1 MKIFDKYIVKNFV
14 STFFFMVIILSTIA
28 VIIDLSQKLGRIE
41 DNGSTPMAALI
52 HFYPYWAVW
61 LVNTFLPVAVFISV
75 IYFTSRLTMQTEIVA
90 AQAGGI
96 SFFRITKPYIWVAA
110 AIAIVA
116 LFVNNFALPW
126 ANIKKNT
133 YQYEY
138 LLSNTKK
145 GEYYER
151 QKISSQISPNEY
163 IFAQNYDRVQKR
175 GTSFVFQEFD
185 KEEKLKYQIIAS
197 SFNWDEKDS
206 VYILRSAFI
215 KKVKSDFRDSLGY
228 QITLKR
234 KFKATPDEILPE
246 GYVAETMNSLELN
259 DFIQKQKFKG
269 SASVNA
275 YMNEL
280 HQRNSSPFSTFILTL
295 LALSLSSQKRRG
307 GIGLNLALGIIL
319 AFVYIFFNQI
329 SLTYSTQGY
338 VSPFV
343 AAWGPNFLFGIL
355 TAYFYMKRARA

>member
-28 VIIDLSQKLGRIE
+28 VIIDLSQKLARIE
-41 DNGSTPMAALI
+41 DNGSSPLAAI
-52 HFYPYWAVW
+52 TQFYPFWAVW

-96 SFFRITKPYIWVAA
+96 SFYRITKPYIWVAA
-110 AIAIVA
+110 AIAILA

-126 ANIKKNT
+126 ANIKKNK

-138 LLSNTKK
+138 LLSSSKK

-151 QKISSQISPNEY
+151 QKISSQISPDEY
-163 IFAQNYDRVQKR
+163 IFAENYDRVEKR
-175 GTSFVFQEFD
+175 GTSFVFQRF
-185 KEEKLKYQIIAS
+185 EKDTLVEQVSAS
-197 SFNWDEKDS
+197 SFNWDAKDS
-206 VYILRSAFI
+206 MYVLRNVYVRNVISNI
-215 KKVKSDFRDSLGY
+215 SDSLGY
-228 QITLKR
+228 EITLKR
-234 KFKATPDEILPE
+234 KFSATPDEILPE
-246 GYVAETMNSLELN
+246 GYVAETMNSIELN
-259 DFIQKQKFKG
+259 DFIQKQEFKG

-275 YMNEL
+275 YKNEL
-280 HQRNSSPFSTFILTL
+280 QQRNSSPFSTFILTL

-343 AAWGPNFLFGIL
+343 AAWGPNFLFGLL
-355 TAYFYMKRARA
+355 TAYFYIKRARA

>member
-1 MKIFDKYIVKNFV
+1 
-14 STFFFMVIILSTIA
+14 MVIILSTIA
-28 VIIDLSQKLGRIE
+28 VIIDLSQKLARIE
-41 DNGSTPMAALI
+41 DNGSTPFAAI
-52 HFYPYWAVW
+52 TQFYPFWAVW

-96 SFFRITKPYIWVAA
+96 SFYRITKPYIWVAA

-126 ANIKKNT
+126 ANIKKNK

-138 LLSNTKK
+138 LLSSSKK
-145 GEYYER
+145 GQYYER
-151 QKISSQISPNEY
+151 QKISSQISPDEY
-163 IFAQNYDRVQKR
+163 IFAENYDRVEKR
-175 GTSFVFQEFD
+175 GTSFVFQRFEND
-185 KEEKLKYQIIAS
+185 SLVEQVSAS
-197 SFNWDEKDS
+197 SFNWDAKDS
-206 VYILRSAFI
+206 MYVLRNVFVRNVTSN
-215 KKVKSDFRDSLGY
+215 SLDSLGY
-228 QITLKR
+228 EITLKR
-234 KFKATPDEILPE
+234 KFSATPDEILPE
-246 GYVAETMNSLELN
+246 GYVAETMNSIELN
-259 DFIQKQKFKG
+259 EFIQKQKFKG

-280 HQRNSSPFSTFILTL
+280 QQRNSSPFSTFILTL

-343 AAWGPNFLFGIL
+343 AAWGPNVLFGFL
-355 TAYFYMKRARA
+355 TAYFYIRRARA

>member
-1 MKIFDKYIVKNFV
+1 
-14 STFFFMVIILSTIA
+14 MVIILSTIA

-41 DNGSTPMAALI
+41 DNGSTPLAALTQ
-52 HFYPYWAVW
+52 FYPFWAVW

-96 SFFRITKPYIWVAA
+96 SFYRITKPYIWVAA
-110 AIAIVA
+110 VIAIVA

-126 ANIKKNT
+126 ANIKKNK

-138 LLSNTKK
+138 LLSSSKK
-145 GEYYER
+145 GQYYER
-151 QKISSQISPNEY
+151 QKISSQISGDEY
-163 IFAQNYDRVQKR
+163 IFAENYDRVEKR
-175 GTSFVFQEFD
+175 GTSFVFQRFE
-185 KEEKLKYQIIAS
+185 KEKLVEQISAS
-197 SFNWDEKDS
+197 SFNWDSKDS
-206 VYILRSAFI
+206 MYVLRNVYLRN
-215 KKVKSDFRDSLGY
+215 VTSDTQDSLGY
-228 QITLKR
+228 EITLKR
-234 KFKATPDEILPE
+234 KFSATPDEILPE
-246 GYVAETMNSLELN
+246 GYVAETMNSIELN

-280 HQRNSSPFSTFILTL
+280 QQRNSSPFSTFILTL

-343 AAWGPNFLFGIL
+343 AAWGPNVLFGLL
-355 TAYFYMKRARA
+355 TAYFYIKRARA

>member
-1 MKIFDKYIVKNFV
+1 
-14 STFFFMVIILSTIA
+14 MVIILSAIA
-28 VIIDLSQKLGRIE
+28 IIIDLSQKLGRID
-41 DNGSTPMAALI
+41 DNGSTPWEALTQ
-52 HFYPYWAVW
+52 FYPFWVVW

-96 SFFRITKPYIWVAA
+96 SFYRITKPYIWVAA
-110 AIAIVA
+110 VIALVA
-116 LFVNNFALPW
+116 LMVNNFALPW

-138 LLSNTKK
+138 LLSRSKK

-151 QKISSQISPNEY
+151 QKISSEIASDEF
-163 IFAQNYDRVQKR
+163 IFAQSYDRVQKR
-175 GTSFVFQEFD
+175 GASFVYQEHED
-185 KEEKLKYQIIAS
+185 NKLKYQIIAS
-197 SFNWDEKDS
+197 SFNWDAEDS
-206 VYILRSAFI
+206 VYILRNAYIRS
-215 KKVKSDFRDSLGY
+215 VKSDARDSLGY
-228 QITLKR
+228 EITLKR

-246 GYVAETMNSLELN
+246 GYVAETMNSFELN
-259 DFIQKQKFKG
+259 EFIQKQKFKG
-269 SASVNA
+269 SASINA
-275 YMNEL
+275 YLNEL

-295 LALSLSSQKRRG
+295 LALSLSSRKRRG

-338 VSPFV
+338 VSPFI
-343 AAWGPNFLFGIL
+343 AAWGPNLIFGIL
-355 TAYFYMKRARA
+355 TAYLYMKRARA

>member
-1 MKIFDKYIVKNFV
+1 
-14 STFFFMVIILSTIA
+14 MVIILSTIA

-41 DNGSTPMAALI
+41 DNGSTPWAAMTQ
-52 HFYPYWAVW
+52 FYPYWAVW

-96 SFFRITKPYIWVAA
+96 SFYRITRPYIIVAA
-110 AIAIVA
+110 GIAVVA

-138 LLSNTKK
+138 LLSSSKK

-163 IFAQNYDRVQKR
+163 IFAQNYDRVEKR
-175 GTSFVFQEFD
+175 GSSFVFQEF
-185 KEEKLKYQIIAS
+185 ENEKLTYQLLAS

-206 VYILRSAFI
+206 VYVLRNVYAR
-215 KKVKSDFRDSLGY
+215 KVISETEDSLGY

-234 KFKATPDEILPE
+234 KFKSTPDEILPE
-246 GYVAETMNSLELN
+246 GYVAETMNSIELN
-259 DFIQKQKFKG
+259 QFIQKQKFKG

-280 HQRNSSPFSTFILTL
+280 QQRNSSPFSTFILTL

-307 GIGLNLALGIIL
+307 GIGVNLAMGISL
-319 AFVYIFFNQI
+319 AFIYIFFNQI

-338 VSPFV
+338 VSPFI
-343 AAWGPNFLFGIL
+343 AAWGPNIIFGVL
-355 TAYFYMKRARA
+355 TAYFYLKRARA

>member
-1 MKIFDKYIVKNFV
+1 MKIFDKYIVRNFV
-14 STFFFMVIILSTIA
+14 STFFFMVIIRSAIA

-41 DNGSTPMAALI
+41 DNGSTPFAAMTQ
-52 HFYPYWAVW
+52 FYPFWAVW

-96 SFFRITKPYIWVAA
+96 SFYRLTKPYIWVAA
-110 AIAIVA
+110 VIAVVA

-138 LLSNTKK
+138 LLSNSNKR
-145 GEYYER
+145 EYYER
-151 QKISSQISPNEY
+151 QKISSQISPNEF

-175 GTSFVFQEFD
+175 GTSFVYQEF
-185 KEEKLKYQIIAS
+185 ENEKLSYQIIAS

-206 VYILRSAFI
+206 VYILRNAYI
-215 KKVKSDFRDSLGY
+215 RNVKSDVKDSLGY
-228 QITLKR
+228 EITLKR
-234 KFKATPDEILPE
+234 KFKSTPDEILPE
-246 GYVAETMNSLELN
+246 GYVAETMNSIELN
-259 DFIQKQKFKG
+259 QFIQKQKFKG

-275 YMNEL
+275 YLNEF
-280 HQRNSSPFSTFILTL
+280 HQRNSTPFSTFILTL

-343 AAWGPNFLFGIL
+343 AAWGPNVIFGFL
-355 TAYFYMKRARA
+355 TAYFYLKRARA

>member
-1 MKIFDKYIVKNFV
+1 
-14 STFFFMVIILSTIA
+14 MVVILSTIA

-41 DNGSTPMAALI
+41 DNGSTPWAAMTQ
-52 HFYPYWAVW
+52 FYPFWAVW

-96 SFFRITKPYIWVAA
+96 SFFRITRPYIIVAA
-110 AIAIVA
+110 GIAIVA

-126 ANIKKNT
+126 ANIKKNK

-138 LLSNTKK
+138 LLSSSKK

-151 QKISSQISPNEY
+151 QKISSQISPDEY
-163 IFAQNYDRVQKR
+163 IFAQNYDRVEKR
-175 GTSFVFQEFD
+175 GSSFVFQEF
-185 KEEKLKYQIIAS
+185 ENEKLKYQLLAS

-206 VYILRSAFI
+206 VYVLRNVYARKVISD
-215 KKVKSDFRDSLGY
+215 KKDSLGY

-259 DFIQKQKFKG
+259 HFIQKQKFKG

-280 HQRNSSPFSTFILTL
+280 QQRNSSPFSTFILTL

-307 GIGLNLALGIIL
+307 GIGVNLAVGIFL
-319 AFVYIFFNQI
+319 AFIYIFFNQI

-338 VSPFV
+338 VTPFI
-343 AAWGPNFLFGIL
+343 AAWGPNVIFGIL
-355 TAYFYMKRARA
+355 TAYFYLKRARA

>member
-1 MKIFDKYIVKNFV
+1 
-14 STFFFMVIILSTIA
+14 MVIILSTIA
-28 VIIDLSQKLGRIE
+28 VVIDLSQKLARIE
-41 DNGSTPMAALI
+41 DNGSKPMDALI

-96 SFFRITKPYIWVAA
+96 SFYRISVPYIIVAA
-110 AIAIVA
+110 GIAVTA

-126 ANIKKNT
+126 ANIKKNK

-138 LLSNTKK
+138 LLSNTKR
-145 GEYYER
+145 GEYYEK
-151 QKISSQISPNEY
+151 QKISSQISSDEY
-163 IFAQNYDRVQKR
+163 IFAQHYDRVEKKGQ
-175 GTSFVFQEFD
+175 SFVYQKFEG
-185 KEEKLKYQIIAS
+185 EKLIYQIMAS
-197 SFNWDEKDS
+197 PFNWDEKDS
-206 VYILRSAFI
+206 VYILRNAYIRS
-215 KKVKSDFRDSLGY
+215 VKSDFKDSLGY
-228 QITLKR
+228 QVTLKR

-246 GYVAETMNSLELN
+246 GYVAETMNSLELSE
-259 DFIQKQKFKG
+259 FIQKQKFKG
-269 SASVNA
+269 SASVSA

-280 HQRNSSPFSTFILTL
+280 QQRNSTPFSTFILTL

-319 AFVYIFFNQI
+319 AFVYIFFGQI

-343 AAWGPNFLFGIL
+343 AAWTPNVVFGLL
-355 TAYFYMKRARA
+355 TAYFYFKRART

>member
-1 MKIFDKYIVKNFV
+1 
-14 STFFFMVIILSTIA
+14 MVIILSTIA
-28 VIIDLSQKLGRIE
+28 VIIDLSQKLARIE
-41 DNGSTPMAALI
+41 DNGSSPLAAI
-52 HFYPYWAVW
+52 TQFYPFWAVW

-96 SFFRITKPYIWVAA
+96 SFYRITKPYIWVAA
-110 AIAIVA
+110 AIAILA

-126 ANIKKNT
+126 ANIKKNK

-138 LLSNTKK
+138 LLSSSKK

-151 QKISSQISPNEY
+151 QKISSQISPDEY
-163 IFAQNYDRVQKR
+163 IFAENYDRVEKR
-175 GTSFVFQEFD
+175 GTSFVFQRF
-185 KEEKLKYQIIAS
+185 EKDTLVEQVSAS
-197 SFNWDEKDS
+197 SFNWDAKDS
-206 VYILRSAFI
+206 MYVLRNVYVRNVISNI
-215 KKVKSDFRDSLGY
+215 SDSLGY
-228 QITLKR
+228 EITLKR
-234 KFKATPDEILPE
+234 KFSATPDEILPE
-246 GYVAETMNSLELN
+246 GYVAETMNSIELN
-259 DFIQKQKFKG
+259 DFIQKQEFKG

-275 YMNEL
+275 YKNEL
-280 HQRNSSPFSTFILTL
+280 QQRNSSPFSTFILTL

-343 AAWGPNFLFGIL
+343 AAWGPNFLFGLL
-355 TAYFYMKRARA
+355 TAYFYIKRARA

>member
-1 MKIFDKYIVKNFV
+1 
-14 STFFFMVIILSTIA
+14 MVIILSTIA
-28 VIIDLSQKLGRIE
+28 VVIDLSQKLGRIE
-41 DNGSTPMAALI
+41 DNGSTPMAALTQ
-52 HFYPYWAVW
+52 FYPFWAVW

-96 SFFRITKPYIWVAA
+96 SFFRITRPYIVVAA
-110 AIAIVA
+110 AIASVA

-126 ANIKKNT
+126 ANIKKNK

-163 IFAQNYDRVQKR
+163 IFAQNYDRVEKR
-175 GTSFVFQEFD
+175 GSSFVFQEFE
-185 KEEKLKYQIIAS
+185 KEKLKYQIIAS

-206 VYILRSAFI
+206 VYVLRNVYVR
-215 KKVKSDFRDSLGY
+215 KVLSDFKDSLGY

-234 KFKATPDEILPE
+234 KFRATPDEILPE
-246 GYVAETMNSLELN
+246 GYVAETMNSIELN
-259 DFIQKQKFKG
+259 RFIQRQKFKG

-280 HQRNSSPFSTFILTL
+280 QQRNSSPFSTFILTL

-307 GIGLNLALGIIL
+307 GIGVNLAVGIFL
-319 AFVYIFFNQI
+319 AFIYIFFNQI

-343 AAWGPNFLFGIL
+343 AAWGPNVIFGAL
-355 TAYFYMKRARA
+355 TAYFYLKRARA

>member
-1 MKIFDKYIVKNFV
+1 MRIFDKYIVRNFV
-14 STFFFMVIILSTIA
+14 STFFFMVIILSAIA

-41 DNGSTPMAALI
+41 DNGSTPWEAMTQ
-52 HFYPYWAVW
+52 FYPFWAVW

-96 SFFRITKPYIWVAA
+96 SFYRLTKPYVWVAA
-110 AIAIVA
+110 GIAVVA

-138 LLSNTKK
+138 LLSSSKK

-151 QKISSQISPNEY
+151 QKISSQISPNEF

-175 GTSFVFQEFD
+175 GTSFVYQEFE
-185 KEEKLKYQIIAS
+185 EEKLKYQIIAS

-206 VYILRSAFI
+206 VYILRNAYI
-215 KKVKSDFRDSLGY
+215 RQVKSGARDSLGY
-228 QITLKR
+228 EITLKR
-234 KFKATPDEILPE
+234 TFKSTPDEILPE
-246 GYVAETMNSLELN
+246 GYVAETMNSIELN
-259 DFIQKQKFKG
+259 QFIQKQKFKG

-338 VSPFV
+338 VSPFI
-343 AAWGPNFLFGIL
+343 AAWGPNVIFGIL
-355 TAYFYMKRARA
+355 TAYFYLKRARA

>member
-1 MKIFDKYIVKNFV
+1 
-14 STFFFMVIILSTIA
+14 MVIILSTIA

-41 DNGSTPMAALI
+41 DNGSTPLAALTQ
-52 HFYPYWAVW
+52 FYPFWAVW

-96 SFFRITKPYIWVAA
+96 SFYRITKPYIWVAA
-110 AIAIVA
+110 VIAIVA

-126 ANIKKNT
+126 ANIKKNK

-138 LLSNTKK
+138 LLSSSKK
-145 GEYYER
+145 GQYYER
-151 QKISSQISPNEY
+151 QKISSQISGDEY
-163 IFAQNYDRVQKR
+163 IFAENYDRVEKR
-175 GTSFVFQEFD
+175 GTSFVFQRFE
-185 KEEKLKYQIIAS
+185 KEKLVEQISAS
-197 SFNWDEKDS
+197 SFNWDAKDS
-206 VYILRSAFI
+206 MYVLRNVYIRN
-215 KKVKSDFRDSLGY
+215 VKSDTHDSLGY
-228 QITLKR
+228 EITLKR
-234 KFKATPDEILPE
+234 KFSATPDEILPE
-246 GYVAETMNSLELN
+246 GYVAETMNSIELN

-280 HQRNSSPFSTFILTL
+280 QQRNSSPFSTFILTL

-343 AAWGPNFLFGIL
+343 AAWGPNVLFGLL
-355 TAYFYMKRARA
+355 TAYFYIKRARA

>member
-1 MKIFDKYIVKNFV
+1 MKIFDKYIIRNFV
-14 STFFFMVIILSTIA
+14 STFFFMVVILSTIA
-28 VIIDLSQKLGRIE
+28 VVIDLSQQLGRIE
-41 DNGSTPMAALI
+41 DKGFTPTAALVQ
-52 HFYPYWAVW
+52 FYPFWAIW

-110 AIAIVA
+110 VIAFVA

-126 ANIKKNT
+126 ANIKKNK

-138 LLSNTKK
+138 LLSSSKK

-151 QKISSQISPNEY
+151 QKISSQISPDEY
-163 IFAQNYDRVQKR
+163 IFAENYDRVEKR
-175 GTSFVFQEFD
+175 GTSFVYQRFE
-185 KEEKLKYQIIAS
+185 KEKLVEQISAS
-197 SFNWDEKDS
+197 SFNWDHKDS
-206 VYILRSAFI
+206 VYILRNVYMR
-215 KKVKSDFRDSLGY
+215 KVENNFRDSLGY
-228 QITLKR
+228 AITLKR
-234 KFKATPDEILPE
+234 KFSATPDEILPE
-246 GYVAETMNSLELN
+246 GYVAETMNSIELN
-259 DFIQKQKFKG
+259 EFIQKQKFKG

-343 AAWGPNFLFGIL
+343 AAWGPNVLFGVL

>member
-1 MKIFDKYIVKNFV
+1 
-14 STFFFMVIILSTIA
+14 MVIILSTIA

-41 DNGSTPMAALI
+41 DNGSTPFAALTQ
-52 HFYPYWAVW
+52 FYPFWAVW

-96 SFFRITKPYIWVAA
+96 SFYRITKPYIWVASV
-110 AIAIVA
+110 IAILA

-126 ANIKKNT
+126 ANIKKNK

-138 LLSNTKK
+138 LLSSSKK
-145 GEYYER
+145 GQYYER
-151 QKISSQISPNEY
+151 QKISSQISGDEY
-163 IFAQNYDRVQKR
+163 IFAENYDRVEKR
-175 GTSFVFQEFD
+175 GTSFVFQRFE
-185 KEEKLKYQIIAS
+185 KEKLVEQISAS
-197 SFNWDEKDS
+197 SFNWDSKDS
-206 VYILRSAFI
+206 MYVLRNVF
-215 KKVKSDFRDSLGY
+215 VRNVTSDIQDSLGY
-228 QITLKR
+228 EITLKR
-234 KFKATPDEILPE
+234 KFSATPDEILPE
-246 GYVAETMNSLELN
+246 GYVAETMNSIELN

-280 HQRNSSPFSTFILTL
+280 QQRNSSPFSTFILTL

-343 AAWGPNFLFGIL
+343 AAWGPNVLFGLL
-355 TAYFYMKRARA
+355 TAYFYIKRARA

>member
-41 DNGSTPMAALI
+41 DNGSTPLAALTQ
-52 HFYPYWAVW
+52 FYPFWAVW

-96 SFFRITKPYIWVAA
+96 SFYRITKPYIWVAA
-110 AIAIVA
+110 VIAIVA

-126 ANIKKNT
+126 ANIKKNK

-138 LLSNTKK
+138 LLSSSKK
-145 GEYYER
+145 GQYYER
-151 QKISSQISPNEY
+151 QKISSQISGDEY
-163 IFAQNYDRVQKR
+163 IFAENYDRVEKR
-175 GTSFVFQEFD
+175 GTSFVFQRFE
-185 KEEKLKYQIIAS
+185 KEKLVEHISAS
-197 SFNWDEKDS
+197 SFNWDSKDS
-206 VYILRSAFI
+206 MYVLRNVYLRNVTSNTQ
-215 KKVKSDFRDSLGY
+215 DSLGY
-228 QITLKR
+228 EITLKR
-234 KFKATPDEILPE
+234 KFSATPDEILPE
-246 GYVAETMNSLELN
+246 GYVAETMNSIELN

-280 HQRNSSPFSTFILTL
+280 QQRNSSPFSTFILTL

-343 AAWGPNFLFGIL
+343 AAWGPNVLFGLL
-355 TAYFYMKRARA
+355 TAYFYIKRARA

>member
-1 MKIFDKYIVKNFV
+1 MKIFDKYIIRNFV

-28 VIIDLSQKLGRIE
+28 VVIDLSQKLGRIE
-41 DNGSTPMAALI
+41 DNGSTPTAALTQ
-52 HFYPYWAVW
+52 FYPFWAVW

-96 SFFRITKPYIWVAA
+96 SFFRITRPYIVVAA
-110 AIAIVA
+110 AIAAIA

-126 ANIKKNT
+126 ANIKKNK

-151 QKISSQISPNEY
+151 QKISSQISPDEY
-163 IFAQNYDRVQKR
+163 IFAQNYDRVEKR
-175 GTSFVFQEFD
+175 GSSFVFQEFE
-185 KEEKLKYQIIAS
+185 KEKLKYQIIAS

-206 VYILRSAFI
+206 VYVLRNVYVRKIL
-215 KKVKSDFRDSLGY
+215 SDLKDSLGY

-234 KFKATPDEILPE
+234 KFRATPDEILPE
-246 GYVAETMNSLELN
+246 GYVAETMNSVELN
-259 DFIQKQKFKG
+259 RFIQRQKFKG

-280 HQRNSSPFSTFILTL
+280 QQRNSSPFSTFILTL

-307 GIGLNLALGIIL
+307 GIGVNLALGIFL
-319 AFVYIFFNQI
+319 AFIYIFFNQI

-343 AAWGPNFLFGIL
+343 AAWGPNVIFGFL
-355 TAYFYMKRARA
+355 TAYFYLKRAKA

>member
-1 MKIFDKYIVKNFV
+1 
-14 STFFFMVIILSTIA
+14 MVIILSTIA
-28 VIIDLSQKLGRIE
+28 VIIDLSQKLARIE
-41 DNGSTPMAALI
+41 DNGSTPFAAI
-52 HFYPYWAVW
+52 TQFYPFWAVW

-96 SFFRITKPYIWVAA
+96 SFYRITKPYIWVAA

-126 ANIKKNT
+126 ANIKKNK

-138 LLSNTKK
+138 LLSSSKK
-145 GEYYER
+145 GQYYER
-151 QKISSQISPNEY
+151 QKISSQISPDEY
-163 IFAQNYDRVQKR
+163 IFAENYDRVEKR
-175 GTSFVFQEFD
+175 GTSFI
-185 KEEKLKYQIIAS
+185 YQRFEQDSLVEQVSAS
-197 SFNWDEKDS
+197 SFNWDSQDS
-206 VYILRSAFI
+206 MYVLRNVYIRNVTSNYI
-215 KKVKSDFRDSLGY
+215 DSLGY
-228 QITLKR
+228 EITLKR
-234 KFKATPDEILPE
+234 KFSATPDEILPE
-246 GYVAETMNSLELN
+246 GYVAETMNSIELN
-259 DFIQKQKFKG
+259 EFIQKQKFKG

-280 HQRNSSPFSTFILTL
+280 QQRNSSPFSTFILTL

-343 AAWGPNFLFGIL
+343 AAWGPNVLFGFL
-355 TAYFYMKRARA
+355 TAYFYIRRAKA